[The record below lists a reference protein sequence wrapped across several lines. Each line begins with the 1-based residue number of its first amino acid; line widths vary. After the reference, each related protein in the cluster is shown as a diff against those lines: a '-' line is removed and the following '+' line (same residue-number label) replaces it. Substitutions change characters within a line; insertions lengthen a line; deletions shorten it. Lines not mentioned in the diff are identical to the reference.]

1 MQHQRILPDLK
12 EIVDRLPH
20 DPRSSEYLLGAY
32 EALMSLITDLDKKG
46 Y

>member
-12 EIVDRLPH
+12 EIANRLEEEA
-20 DPRSSEYLLGAY
+20 RSSEYLLGAY
-32 EALMSLITDLDKKG
+32 QTLIALITDLEKKG